1 MIFYSPRD
9 IQVDLDR
16 IAKIIALK
24 KRIPLDSEAFGV
36 LKESLIRIV
45 QLEKLISHVIRRA
58 RVPFSKSDHM
68 VALQSLWSN
77 LHLQLKPSETGTGT
91 PVPSIPDK
99 QWQELGFQGPDPAT
113 DFRGMG
119 MLGLDQL
126 LAFTQ
131 IAPKS
136 AHNLWQQS
144 NLGSAWFTF
153 ATVGIN
159 ITALLYSLLVSRSAD
174 EYFYTHSSTEDLN
187 LAYQIVFEKFGQY
200 WVVEEAKDVMDFS
213 RIFGKLRLDLERNLE
228 AYGELLTE

>member
-9 IQVDLDR
+9 VQIDLDR

-24 KRIPLDSEAFGV
+24 KRILLDSESFGV
-36 LKESLIRIV
+36 LKESLVHIV
-45 QLEKLISHVIRRA
+45 QLEKLISHVIKRA
-58 RVPFSKSDHM
+58 RVPFSASDHM
-68 VALQSLWSN
+68 IALQSLWSN
-77 LHLQLKPSETGTGT
+77 LQSDKT
-91 PVPSIPDK
+91 PPPSIPDK
-99 QWQELGFQGPDPAT
+99 KWKDLGFQGQDPST

-126 LAFTQ
+126 LAYTQ

-174 EYFYTHSSTEDLN
+174 EYFYTHPSIEDFN
-187 LAYQIVFEKFGQY
+187 RAYQLVFEKFGQY

-213 RIFGKLRLDLERNLE
+213 RIFGKLRLDLEANLE
-228 AYGELLTE
+228 ANGELLYE

>member
-1 MIFYSPRD
+1 MIFYSPRSVQ
-9 IQVDLDR
+9 IDLDR

-36 LKESLIRIV
+36 LKESLVRIV
-45 QLEKLISHVIRRA
+45 QLEKLISHVIKRA
-58 RVPFSKSDHM
+58 RVPFSKSDQDHTI
-68 VALQSLWSN
+68 ALQSFWSN
-77 LHLQLKPSETGTGT
+77 LHGT
-91 PVPSIPDK
+91 PVPSVPDMK
-99 QWQELGFQGPDPAT
+99 WQELGFQGSDPST

-136 AHNLWQQS
+136 AHNIWQQS

-174 EYFYTHSSTEDLN
+174 EYFYTHSSIEYLN
-187 LAYQIVFEKFGQY
+187 QAYQIVFEKFGQY

-213 RIFGKLRLDLERNLE
+213 RIFTKLRLDLERNLE

>member
-1 MIFYSPRD
+1 MIFFSPRG

-36 LKESLIRIV
+36 LKESLVRIV
-45 QLEKLISHVIRRA
+45 QLENLISHVLKRA
-58 RVPFSKSDHM
+58 RVPFSKSNQDHLI
-68 VALQSLWSN
+68 ALQSFWAN
-77 LHLQLKPSETGTGT
+77 LHGT

-99 QWQELGFQGPDPAT
+99 KWQELGFQGPDPST

-153 ATVGIN
+153 STVGIN
-159 ITALLYSLLVSRSAD
+159 ITALIYSLLVSRSAD

-187 LAYQIVFEKFGQY
+187 QAYQIVFEKFGQY

-213 RIFGKLRLDLERNLE
+213 RIFTKLRLDLERNLE

>member
-1 MIFYSPRD
+1 M
-9 IQVDLDR
+9 DLDR

-24 KRIPLDSEAFGV
+24 KKIPLDSESFGV
-36 LKESLIRIV
+36 LKEALVHIV
-45 QLEKLISHVIRRA
+45 QLEKLISNVIKRA
-58 RVPFSKSDHM
+58 RVPFSKSDHI

-77 LHLQLKPSETGTGT
+77 LQPHT

-99 QWQELGFQGPDPAT
+99 RWQELGFQGQDPST

-126 LAFTQ
+126 LAYTQ
-131 IAPKS
+131 ISPKS
-136 AHNLWQQS
+136 AHNIWQQS

-174 EYFYTHSSTEDLN
+174 EYFYTHSSIEDFN
-187 LAYQIVFEKFGQY
+187 HAYKLVFEKFGQY

-213 RIFGKLRLDLERNLE
+213 RIFGKLRVDLEFNLE
-228 AYGELLTE
+228 NNGELTSE